1 MPLDRGKVFAHIDKN
16 LTQHIAKVQELIRQ
30 PSISPENKG
39 VRECAN
45 LVLNYLT
52 SLGAEASLE
61 ETSGNPVVYGNYD
74 AGADKTIV
82 VYMMYDTMPVDEPGW
97 RVDPLAGTITD
108 VPPFGRC
115 LVARGAVNTKGEL
128 RGFLNA
134 CESIK
139 ATRQKLPVNL
149 LFVVEGEEELGSRH
163 LPEFISKHEKEL
175 QMAKAVFFPFC
186 SQDRTGKVVM
196 YLGVKGIVY
205 FELELDGAT
214 WGKGPREFGIHGSN
228 KAWVDSPVW
237 RMIQALAT
245 MTGPDGNKVTIQD
258 FYRHAQVPN
267 KEDRELLPKLEKTFN
282 DAAVREEMKV
292 DRFIGDTHG
301 IEALK
306 KYLFEPTLNING
318 IVSGYTGPETKTLLP
333 HKITVKMDVRLV
345 PNMRKDDVMPM
356 IRNHLDAYGFK
367 EIQIRLLESGYG
379 ASRTS
384 YQSPPA
390 QAVIKSYKEM
400 GKDPE
405 LWPTIAGSAPFALFN
420 RKPINLPVVIG
431 GLGHGALQH
440 SPNEYIVIDENGPTG
455 GLASMEKSYVTIL
468 DNFSKMT
475 S

>member
-1 MPLDRGKVFAHIDKN
+1 MGHPQARTQTGSPPNNENPTTVIPVRFFHNIVHIASLNAYTRPFFQAASMPLDRGRVFAHIDKN
-16 LTQHIAKVQELIRQ
+16 LPQHIAKVQELVRQ

-39 VRECAN
+39 VRDCAN
-45 LVLNYLT
+45 LVLSYLT
-52 SLGAEASLE
+52 SLGAKASLE

-74 AGADKTIV
+74 SGADKTIV
-82 VYMMYDTMPVDEPGW
+82 VYMMYDTMPIDEPGW
-97 RVDPLAGTITD
+97 RVDPLAGTLTD

-115 LVARGAVNTKGEL
+115 LVARGAFNTKGEL

-139 ATRQKLPVNL
+139 
-149 LFVVEGEEELGSRH
+149 
-163 LPEFISKHEKEL
+163 
-175 QMAKAVFFPFC
+175 
-186 SQDRTGKVVM
+186 
-196 YLGVKGIVY
+196 
-205 FELELDGAT
+205 
-214 WGKGPREFGIHGSN
+214 
-228 KAWVDSPVW
+228 
-237 RMIQALAT
+237 
-245 MTGPDGNKVTIQD
+245 D

-282 DAAVREEMKV
+282 DTAVREEMKV
-292 DRFIGDTHG
+292 DRFIGDSHG

-318 IVSGYTGPETKTLLP
+318 IASGYTGPETKTLLP

-345 PNMRKDDVMPM
+345 PNMRKDDVIPM

-367 EIQIRLLESGYG
+367 DIQIRILEAGYG

-405 LWPTIAGSAPFALFN
+405 LWPTIAGSAPFAIFN
-420 RKPINLPVVIG
+420 RKPVNLPVVIG
-431 GLGHGALQH
+431 GLGHGALAH

-455 GLASMEKSYVTIL
+455 GLASMEKSFVTIL
-468 DNFSKMT
+468 DNFGKMVG
-475 S
+475 

>member
-16 LTQHIAKVQELIRQ
+16 LPQHIAKLQELVRQ

-39 VRECAN
+39 VRDCAN

-52 SLGAEASLE
+52 SLGAKATVE

-74 AGADKTIV
+74 SGADKTIV

-97 RVDPLAGTITD
+97 RVDPLAGTLTD

-115 LVARGAVNTKGEL
+115 LVARGAFNTKGEL

-139 ATRQKLPVNL
+139 ATRQKIPVNL
-149 LFVVEGEEELGSRH
+149 QFVVEGEEEMGSRH
-163 LPEFISKHEKEL
+163 FPEFISKHEKDL
-175 QMAKAVFFPFC
+175 QGAKAVFFPFC

-196 YLGVKGIVY
+196 YLGVKGIVF

-214 WGKGPREFGIHGSN
+214 WGKGPKEFGIHGSN

-237 RMIQALAT
+237 RMIQALST

-282 DAAVREEMKV
+282 DTAVREEM
-292 DRFIGDTHG
+292 
-301 IEALK
+301 
-306 KYLFEPTLNING
+306 
-318 IVSGYTGPETKTLLP
+318 
-333 HKITVKMDVRLV
+333 
-345 PNMRKDDVMPM
+345 M

-367 EIQIRLLESGYG
+367 DIQIRILEAGYA

-390 QAVIKSYKEM
+390 QAVIKSYKEL

-405 LWPTIAGSAPFALFN
+405 LWPTIAGSAPFAMFN
-420 RKPINLPVVIG
+420 RKPLNLPVVIG
-431 GLGHGALQH
+431 GLGHGALSH

-455 GLASMEKSYVTIL
+455 GLASMEKSFVTML
-468 DNFSKMT
+468 DNFGKMASK
-475 S
+475 